1 MDLYLTVKVIHIVA
15 VISWMVGLFYLP
27 RLFVYHVENKSYYL
41 EKTFLVMEEKLL
53 KIIMNPSMIVTWV
66 SGIAMIWITG
76 FESLLIFWVYTKII
90 LVFFLSAFHGFLV
103 TFFKNFKNLK
113 SGKNKK
119 KGDFYRIV
127 NEIPTVLLILIVILV
142 VFKPA

>member
-1 MDLYLTVKVIHIVA
+1 MDLYLSVKVIHIVSF
-15 VISWMVGLFYLP
+15 ISWMVGLFYLP
-27 RLFVYHVENKSYYL
+27 RLFVYHIENKSYYL

-66 SGIAMIWITG
+66 SGIIMIWITG

-90 LVFFLSAFHGFLV
+90 FVLCLSAFHGFLV
-103 TFFKNFKNLK
+103 TSFKSLK
-113 SGKNKK
+113 SGENKK
-119 KGDFYRIV
+119 KGDFYRMV

>member
-1 MDLYLTVKVIHIVA
+1 MDLYLSIKVIHIVA

-53 KIIMNPSMIVTWV
+53 KIIMNPSMIVTWI
-66 SGIAMIWITG
+66 SGIVMIWITG

-90 LVFFLSAFHGFLV
+90 FVLCLSAFHGFLV
-103 TFFKNFKNLK
+103 TSFKNLK
-113 SGKNKK
+113 LGKNKK
-119 KGDFYRIV
+119 KGDFYRMV

>member
-1 MDLYLTVKVIHIVA
+1 MDLYLSIKVIHIVA

-66 SGIAMIWITG
+66 SGIVMIWITG

-90 LVFFLSAFHGFLV
+90 FVLCLSAFHGFLV
-103 TFFKNFKNLK
+103 TSFKNLK

-119 KGDFYRIV
+119 KGDFYRMV

-142 VFKPA
+142 IFKPA

>member
-1 MDLYLTVKVIHIVA
+1 MDLYLSVKVIHIVA

-66 SGIAMIWITG
+66 SGIVMIWITG

-90 LVFFLSAFHGFLV
+90 FVFCLSAFHGFLV
-103 TFFKNFKNLK
+103 TSFKNLK
-113 SGKNKK
+113 LGKNKK
-119 KGDFYRIV
+119 KGDLYRMV

>member
-1 MDLYLTVKVIHIVA
+1 MDLYLSVKVIHIVA

-53 KIIMNPSMIVTWV
+53 KIIMNPSMIVTWI
-66 SGIAMIWITG
+66 SGIVMIWITG

-90 LVFFLSAFHGFLV
+90 FVLCLSAFHGFLV
-103 TFFKNFKNLK
+103 TSFKNLK
-113 SGKNKK
+113 LGKNKK
-119 KGDFYRIV
+119 KGDFYRMV

>member
-1 MDLYLTVKVIHIVA
+1 MDLYLSVKVIHVVA

-66 SGIAMIWITG
+66 SGIVMIWITG

-90 LVFFLSAFHGFLV
+90 FVLCLSAFHGFLV
-103 TFFKNFKNLK
+103 TSFKNLK

-119 KGDFYRIV
+119 KGDFYRMI

>member
-1 MDLYLTVKVIHIVA
+1 MDLYLSLKVIHIIA

-27 RLFVYHVENKSYYL
+27 RLFVYHVENQSYYL
-41 EKTFLVMEEKLL
+41 ERTFLVMEEKLL
-53 KIIMNPSMIVTWV
+53 RVIMNPSMIITWV
-66 SGIAMIWITG
+66 SGIVMIWITG
-76 FESLLIFWVYTKII
+76 FESLLIFWVYTKI
-90 LVFFLSAFHGFLV
+90 VFVLCLSVFHGFLV
-103 TFFKNFKNLK
+103 TSFKSLK

>member
-1 MDLYLTVKVIHIVA
+1 MDLYLSVKVIHIVA

-66 SGIAMIWITG
+66 SGIVMIWITG

-90 LVFFLSAFHGFLV
+90 FVLCLSAFHGFLV
-103 TFFKNFKNLK
+103 TSFKNFK

-119 KGDFYRIV
+119 KGDFYRMI

>member
-1 MDLYLTVKVIHIVA
+1 MDLYLSVKVIHIIA

-53 KIIMNPSMIVTWV
+53 KIIMNPSMIVTWI
-66 SGIAMIWITG
+66 SGIVMIWITG

-90 LVFFLSAFHGFLV
+90 FVLCLSAFHGFLV
-103 TFFKNFKNLK
+103 TSFKSLK
-113 SGKNKK
+113 SGENKK
-119 KGDFYRIV
+119 KGDFYRMV

>member
-1 MDLYLTVKVIHIVA
+1 MDLYLSVKVIHIVA

-27 RLFVYHVENKSYYL
+27 RLFVYHLENNSYYL

-66 SGIAMIWITG
+66 SGIVMIWITG

-90 LVFFLSAFHGFLV
+90 FVFCLSAFHGFLV
-103 TFFKNFKNLK
+103 TSFKNLK

-119 KGDFYRIV
+119 KGDFYRMV

>member
-1 MDLYLTVKVIHIVA
+1 MDLYLSVKVIHIVS
-15 VISWMVGLFYLP
+15 VISWMVGLLYLP

-66 SGIAMIWITG
+66 SGIVMIWITG
-76 FESLLIFWVYTKII
+76 LESLLIFWVYAKII
-90 LVFFLSAFHGFLV
+90 FVLCLSAFHGFLV
-103 TFFKNFKNLK
+103 TSFKNLK

-119 KGDFYRIV
+119 KGDFYRMV
-127 NEIPTVLLILIVILV
+127 NEIPTVLLVLIVILV

>member
-1 MDLYLTVKVIHIVA
+1 MDLYLSVKVIHIVA

-66 SGIAMIWITG
+66 SGIVMIWITG

-90 LVFFLSAFHGFLV
+90 FVLCLSAFHGFLV
-103 TFFKNFKNLK
+103 TSFKNFK

-119 KGDFYRIV
+119 KGDFYRMV

>member
-1 MDLYLTVKVIHIVA
+1 MDLYLSVKVIHIVA

-41 EKTFLVMEEKLL
+41 ENTFLVMEEKLL
-53 KIIMNPSMIVTWV
+53 KIIMNPSMIITWV
-66 SGIAMIWITG
+66 SGIVMIWITG
-76 FESLLIFWVYTKII
+76 FESLLIFWVYIKII
-90 LVFFLSAFHGFLV
+90 LVLCLSAFHGFLV
-103 TFFKNFKNLK
+103 TFFKNLK
-113 SGKNKK
+113 LGKNKK
-119 KGDFYRIV
+119 KGDFYRMV

>member
-1 MDLYLTVKVIHIVA
+1 MDLYLSVKVIHIVS
-15 VISWMVGLFYLP
+15 VISWMVGLLYLP
-27 RLFVYHVENKSYYL
+27 RLFVYHVENKSYNL

-66 SGIAMIWITG
+66 SGIVMIWITG
-76 FESLLIFWVYTKII
+76 LESLLIFWVYAKII
-90 LVFFLSAFHGFLV
+90 FVLCLSAFHGFLV
-103 TFFKNFKNLK
+103 TSFKNLK

-119 KGDFYRIV
+119 KGDFYRMV
-127 NEIPTVLLILIVILV
+127 NEIPTVLLVLIVILV